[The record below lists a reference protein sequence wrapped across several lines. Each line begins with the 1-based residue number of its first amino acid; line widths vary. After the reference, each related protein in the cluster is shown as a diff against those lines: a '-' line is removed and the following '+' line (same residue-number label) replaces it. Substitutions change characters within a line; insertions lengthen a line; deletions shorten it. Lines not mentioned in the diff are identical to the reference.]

1 MRHRWV
7 VHADKPKEKQIM
19 NTIKRLLTAIDW
31 QLARAATMHKG
42 TSRVPARGNES
53 VASLLR
59 GARRN
64 VLEIRKL
71 LGK

>member
-1 MRHRWV
+1 
-7 VHADKPKEKQIM
+7 M
-19 NTIKRLLTAIDW
+19 NTIKRLLTGIDW

-42 TSRVPARGNES
+42 TSRVPARRNES